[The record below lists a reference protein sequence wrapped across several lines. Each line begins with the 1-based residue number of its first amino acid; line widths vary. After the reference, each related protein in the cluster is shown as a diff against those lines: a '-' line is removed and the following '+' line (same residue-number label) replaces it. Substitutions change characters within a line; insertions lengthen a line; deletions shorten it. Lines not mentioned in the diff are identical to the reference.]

1 MATNVPITGT
11 IRPTPQNPTLGAIAA
26 ALRKAQEFT
35 GQYEV
40 DKRIPLLGGTSVDE
54 LLGLPGAARE
64 VQAWSYGDY
73 PVRINPNAGRTAS
86 FVPEIKPGRKSDVAD
101 TLFLGADVTPLGILA
116 GKAVGRGARALEDA
130 TVGAAQRARVRAAAS
145 KVPEDTAYE
154 PLRQR
159 MEERGNLAYAV
170 KPEGNI
176 NLQPALR
183 AEALRGPDVQPI
195 DAFVAQAKSTPGV
208 TQDALREILS
218 QYEDIAPG
226 TKISKADFESRI
238 PPSKFSKVDLYN
250 DPDKA
255 INNPLDYHLEEARD
269 RVMENSDHVWEAV
282 VDRLGLGDFDGTSY
296 NDILDSLAR
305 YHRDEIGPEELPKK
319 LRDAMAR
326 DGLLQDRQMFD
337 SLVQEQIDDL
347 VNETAYHMMQYDDT
361 ITTMSGYRYPEMQ
374 RLLPEN
380 VRNELS
386 DNYFE
391 FGVTHPDKADVSYRH
406 YPNYESGEDGLVG
419 HVRGTFIPA
428 DKTDAI
434 AFVPSVGRGR
444 AVIELKPKS
453 VIIEEI
459 QSDAQKGAFDA
470 EQTGALRQVH
480 GTLFKAAIDDALEKG
495 ATTVYY
501 PTARTIAQVRGG
513 DPRPY
518 ASIYDQQIMREG
530 LKPLGKIPGVTINP
544 IEAMMPGAPGTTP
557 KPVVAYYEINFTPE
571 AKEYIL
577 NGPGQLAPGYASGGA
592 VKSPEEM
599 TDEEYLARVKDLRPR
614 QRAKPSSEEAK
625 RAMSKQLPELMA
637 EYLLPQDA
645 LDLGL
650 MLLPGGKIARK
661 VGSALIA
668 GGATTE
674 AEAGAAKKLATTG
687 IAKLRELLQR
697 ESPEQAAAVRQ
708 ALRESARTGKEVS
721 VIGAADRPVGG
732 RLVVGERDQVVPSA
746 ADRSAALLSDR
757 PVLDMHTHPQGTM
770 GVRPSKE
777 DFAYYRDK
785 YGSQIRSGAAPRE
798 LRTLIAQ
805 PPEPDIRARSAYN
818 FFATDKPLAVFDP
831 RRIDDARYE
840 LQRGAARGKFRSV
853 QDDPLMREYFDYGG
867 DIADLMDEAAA
878 LALLRHRAQQGLG
891 RHELVLGG
899 RSFTPNREASEQ
911 RLFDM
916 ITPEALEL
924 FRAKKMAEGG
934 AVKFDPDEIAQ
945 MAEEAMSGYA
955 AGGLVSYDPN
965 EIDTIVSRMRE
976 EFHG

>member
-1 MATNVPITGT
+1 VNNTPITGT

-26 ALRKAQEFT
+26 ALRKAQEFA

-101 TLFLGADVTPLGILA
+101 TLFLGADVTPLGVLA

-130 TVGAAQRARVRAAAS
+130 TVGAAQRARVRAAAAQ
-145 KVPEDTAYE
+145 VPEDAAYA

-195 DAFVAQAKSTPGV
+195 DAFIAQAKSTPGV
-208 TQDALREILS
+208 TQDALREILY

-255 INNPLDYHLEEARD
+255 INSPLDYHLEEARD
-269 RVMENSDHVWEAV
+269 RVMENSDHIWEAV
-282 VDRLGLGDFDGTSY
+282 VDRLGMSNFRGDEYSDVLDALYRY
-296 NDILDSLAR
+296 NN
-305 YHRDEIGPEELPKK
+305 DEIGPEELPRR
-319 LRDAMAR
+319 LREAMER

-337 SLVQEQIDDL
+337 SLVQEQINDL

-501 PTARTIAQVRGG
+501 PTSRTIAQVRGG

-577 NGPGQLAPGYASGGA
+577 NGPGQLAPGYAGGGIVRKIAESIGELAAKYGTKEAAEDVVKAAPKEHKMLQGVYRGYAGEDPGETVFHAGAEFQRPNPGLFTNPERAAVEKFQRFTGAPRIHTFEAKPRRTGTDEDVYAMAKRLGIYNPGIPASQYLDQGENAVFPEAARMVEELRGMGLDSLRLKDGMGKQPSLVALDPVVLQPAETVFASPQRRVAEYYAQKRAAQTGERPHVEMLLVDPFAGKKYGHSIPMDKFNREPVTTRARKLQPEQVKDRTKLYAAGGA
-592 VKSPEEM
+592 VE
-599 TDEEYLARVKDLRPR
+599 
-614 QRAKPSSEEAK
+614 
-625 RAMSKQLPELMA
+625 
-637 EYLLPQDA
+637 
-645 LDLGL
+645 
-650 MLLPGGKIARK
+650 
-661 VGSALIA
+661 
-668 GGATTE
+668 
-674 AEAGAAKKLATTG
+674 
-687 IAKLRELLQR
+687 
-697 ESPEQAAAVRQ
+697 
-708 ALRESARTGKEVS
+708 
-721 VIGAADRPVGG
+721 
-732 RLVVGERDQVVPSA
+732 
-746 ADRSAALLSDR
+746 
-757 PVLDMHTHPQGTM
+757 
-770 GVRPSKE
+770 
-777 DFAYYRDK
+777 
-785 YGSQIRSGAAPRE
+785 
-798 LRTLIAQ
+798 
-805 PPEPDIRARSAYN
+805 
-818 FFATDKPLAVFDP
+818 
-831 RRIDDARYE
+831 
-840 LQRGAARGKFRSV
+840 
-853 QDDPLMREYFDYGG
+853 
-867 DIADLMDEAAA
+867 
-878 LALLRHRAQQGLG
+878 
-891 RHELVLGG
+891 
-899 RSFTPNREASEQ
+899 
-911 RLFDM
+911 
-916 ITPEALEL
+916 
-924 FRAKKMAEGG
+924 
-934 AVKFDPDEIAQ
+934 FDPDEIAQ

-955 AGGLVSYDPN
+955 AGGLVEYDPN
-965 EIDTIVSRMRE
+965 EIDTIVSKMRE
-976 EFHG
+976 AFHG